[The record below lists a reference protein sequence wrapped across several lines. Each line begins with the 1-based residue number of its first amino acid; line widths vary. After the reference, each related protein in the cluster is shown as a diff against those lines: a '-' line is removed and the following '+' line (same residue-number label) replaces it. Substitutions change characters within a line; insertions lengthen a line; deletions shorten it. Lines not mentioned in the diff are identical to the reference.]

1 MSNSDFN
8 LLNSGAE
15 EDASHAEM
23 TEVISYVFFFRHA
36 SVSST
41 YPCLSVSKLITLSD
55 FQSLVSK
62 SEKWKAKSEKRK
74 VKSE

>member
-1 MSNSDFN
+1 MDKDSLILGARGVVLQKLSNNMSNSDFN

-23 TEVISYVFFFRHA
+23 TEVTLYVFFFRHA

-41 YPCLSVSKLITLSD
+41 YPCPSVS
-55 FQSLVSK
+55 
-62 SEKWKAKSEKRK
+62 R
-74 VKSE
+74 